1 MILNLRRLKIMD
13 FNSEIQAARGQR
25 IKNCKN
31 VFMQDLF
38 FPLDVKEQLDKII
51 GTFEVENKNISY
63 DILIGG
69 INNGNNETD

>member
-1 MILNLRRLKIMD
+1 MD
-13 FNSEIQAARGQR
+13 SNNEIQAARGQR
-25 IKNCKN
+25 IKNCN
-31 VFMQDLF
+31 NIFMQDLF
-38 FPLDVKEQLDKII
+38 LPLDVKEQLDKII